1 MAQRHGS
8 VVVLDCHRWSSR
20 LQKIKN
26 RLLREL
32 HQRGHVRWLGHY
44 DAVTDDGLFHAL
56 QAAMSY
62 EELESW
68 SQDCMTITSGDG
80 VKRVASVLALNSG
93 TKLLARRARL
103 DDESLVASLGQ

>member
-1 MAQRHGS
+1 M
-8 VVVLDCHRWSSR
+8 
-20 LQKIKN
+20 
-26 RLLREL
+26 
-32 HQRGHVRWLGHY
+32 RWLGHY

-103 DDESLVASLGQ
+103 DDEVLLLHWANEPLVSSKCV